1 MRCLFR
7 AFYVAIVAVVLSG
20 DIANGQRLG
29 FVTGRE
35 PHGVDVYD
43 MAMTPSM
50 RKWQYPQSL
59 YNFYRW
65 TGEEY
70 SNYAAKITSDT
81 YPPSWKVS
89 AYDMYGNYI
98 TRGFEIFD
106 WTIDSPATSG
116 SIVRKG
122 AQMLL

>member
-7 AFYVAIVAVVLSG
+7 AFYVAVIGVVLSG
-20 DIANGQRLG
+20 DIAYGQRLG

-43 MAMTPSM
+43 MAMTPSL

-70 SNYAAKITSDT
+70 SNYARE
-81 YPPSWKVS
+81 
-89 AYDMYGNYI
+89 NYE
-98 TRGFEIFD
+98 R
-106 WTIDSPATSG
+106 
-116 SIVRKG
+116 
-122 AQMLL
+122 